1 MNKKC
6 GFGIQVYPNGDKYEV
21 TIHLR
26 DYNFSYLT
34 KGGWR
39 NNKRNGQ
46 GTLWV
51 KDKKKKLKRKYTGD

>member
-39 NNKRNGQ
+39 NNKRNG
-46 GTLWV
+46 
-51 KDKKKKLKRKYTGD
+51 